1 MSECNLHDAN
11 AENWEYKTIPYDC
24 GVLGKYEL
32 SMSVSQGGMWVEFG
46 PERHEPILSK
56 RFNIKYCPWCGKK
69 LKENEE

>member
-24 GVLGKYEL
+24 GVLGKYEMSL
-32 SMSVSQGGMWVEFG
+32 SVSRRGMWVEFG
-46 PERHEPILSK
+46 PENHDPILSK